1 MSALAKNRNWGDD
14 EEDEEHKPHETNGI
28 VERVK
33 ISQNAKGQKVR
44 SVRFD

>member
-14 EEDEEHKPHETNGI
+14 EEDEEKPHHDNGI

-33 ISQNAKGQKVR
+33 VSENAKGQKVR
-44 SVRFD
+44 